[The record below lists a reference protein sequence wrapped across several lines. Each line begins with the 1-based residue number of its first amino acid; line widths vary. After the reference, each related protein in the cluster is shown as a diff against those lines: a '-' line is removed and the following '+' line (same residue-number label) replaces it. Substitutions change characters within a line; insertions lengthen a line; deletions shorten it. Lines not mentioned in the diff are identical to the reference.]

1 MTNFETIIGK
11 TKVFGSVDYM
21 APTPDWAVYKSRE
34 RGFDPNESRWKRNKT
49 GELVEIDY
57 KATES
62 GCG

>member
-1 MTNFETIIGK
+1 
-11 TKVFGSVDYM
+11 M

-49 GELVEIDY
+49 GDLVEIDY
-57 KATES
+57 QATES